1 MPWKDGYTTSNEKSL
16 ADHDVRWPDGNQCA
30 VVLVI
35 DLSLA
40 SGPEGITA
48 ADLSTAAAQFG
59 MQVGIPNILDTL
71 QRFAMTAT
79 FAVPAVIADIY
90 PETIRAILDSGHEVS
105 ALGFKHEDAIQL
117 DKDAEHE
124 RIEMAT
130 EILSR
135 VTGQQPAGWYTLPR
149 QRDPFAVGS
158 ISSNTMGLLIDAGY
172 TYMGNGLAD
181 DIPYYWVTDAESQR
195 AILTLPYSYHFNDQY
210 FLLYPPP
217 GLGSGLENPKPFLS
231 NCKLE
236 FDAQYKRGR
245 YFSMTLHPYIIGF
258 GHRMH
263 LLDSILGH
271 IHDLPAVWNP
281 TAAQCAAYWQ
291 TRYPASATLQLEPS
305 IWQDYPNS
313 LS

>member
-1 MPWKDGYTTSNEKSL
+1 MPWKEGYTTSDEKSP
-16 ADHDVRWPDGNQCA
+16 ADHEVKWPDDNQCA
-30 VVLVI
+30 VVFVV

-40 SGPEGITA
+40 SGPQGITP
-48 ADLSTAAAQFG
+48 ADLSTAAGEFG
-59 MQVGIPNILDTL
+59 MQVGIPSMLDTL
-71 QRFAMTAT
+71 RRFDMRAT
-79 FAVPAVIADIY
+79 FAVPAVMADIY
-90 PETIRAILDSGHEVS
+90 LETVRKILDNGHEVA
-105 ALGFKHEDAIQL
+105 ALGFKHEDVGQL
-117 DKDAEHE
+117 DEAAERE
-124 RIEMAT
+124 RIAAASD
-130 EILSR
+130 IFLR

-149 QRDPFAVGS
+149 QRDPFAVGT
-158 ISSNTMGLLIDAGY
+158 ISSNTIGLLIDAGY

-181 DIPYYWVTDAESQR
+181 DIPYYWVVDAQTR
-195 AILTLPYSYHFNDQY
+195 RVMLTLPYSYHFNDQY
-210 FLLYPPP
+210 FLMYPPP

-245 YFSMTLHPYIIGF
+245 YFSMTLHPYIMAF

-263 LLDSILGH
+263 LLYNILSH
-271 IHDLPAVWNP
+271 IRDYPAVWNP

-291 TRYPASATLQLEPS
+291 TQYPAHSTLHLEPS